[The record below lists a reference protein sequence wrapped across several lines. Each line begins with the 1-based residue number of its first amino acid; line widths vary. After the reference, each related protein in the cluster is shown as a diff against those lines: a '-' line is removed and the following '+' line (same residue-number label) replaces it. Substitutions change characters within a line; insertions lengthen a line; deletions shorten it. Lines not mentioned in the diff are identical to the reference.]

1 MSVISSTALE
11 HLPPTGLESPGGA
24 VVGWRR
30 VLREPLGLVGTIIVL
45 LLLVVAYLLPLFL
58 ADPNAIDPTG
68 PLAHPSTAH
77 LLGTDPFGRD
87 LLSRTAA
94 ALRNSL
100 TISLLSVVGAA
111 ISGTLLGMLAGYFP
125 GLADVA
131 IMRSIDAVLAF
142 PVLLLALFVVAALG
156 PGTTHL
162 SIAIGFVF
170 MPYFARLMRTE
181 TLRLRSADFVQAS
194 EAYGTSP
201 ARLLFGVIL
210 PNALTPLLIQFSLSL
225 AFAILAEAGLSFLG
239 LGIQPPNAALGLM
252 LQEAQ
257 EYLEQDAWYSI
268 VPGAAILIA
277 VLGFNLLGD
286 GIRDAFDPA
295 NQE

>member
-1 MSVISSTALE
+1 MSVSSAASVE
-11 HLPPTGLESPGGA
+11 QIAFAAERSVA

-30 VLREPLGLVGTIIVL
+30 ILREPLGIAGGLVVL
-45 LLLVVAYLLPLFL
+45 LLLFVAFVLPLFL
-58 ADPNAIDPTG
+58 ADPNAIDPSQ
-68 PLAHPSTAH
+68 PLAHPSAHH

-94 ALRNSL
+94 GLRTSL
-100 TISLLSVVGAA
+100 TIAGISVVGAA
-111 ISGTLLGMLAGYFP
+111 VVGILLGMIAGFAP

-162 SIAIGFVF
+162 ALSIGFVF
-170 MPYFARLMRTE
+170 MPYFARLMRIE
-181 TLRLRSADFVQAS
+181 TRRLRNADFVQAS

-201 ARLLFGVIL
+201 TRLLFGVIL
-210 PNALTPLLIQFSLSL
+210 PNAITPLLVQFSLSM

-257 EYLEQDAWYSI
+257 EYLAQDAWYSI
-268 VPGAAILIA
+268 VPGAAILIG

-295 NQE
+295 NRND

>member
-1 MSVISSTALE
+1 MSVSSSASVDQLAPVGPDT
-11 HLPPTGLESPGGA
+11 TQRA

-30 VLREPLGLVGTIIVL
+30 ILHEPLGLAG
-45 LLLVVAYLLPLFL
+45 LVVVLILLFVAFILPFFL
-58 ADPNAIDPTG
+58 IDPNAIDPNA
-68 PLAHPSTAH
+68 PLAHPSSAH
-77 LLGTDPFGRD
+77 PLGTDPFGRD

-94 ALRNSL
+94 GLRNSL
-100 TISLLSVVGAA
+100 TIAGLSAVGAA
-111 ISGTLLGMLAGYFP
+111 IVGILLGMLAGHRRGF
-125 GLADVA
+125 ADAA
-131 IMRSIDAVLAF
+131 IMRCIDAVLAF
-142 PVLLLALFVVAALG
+142 PVVLLALFVVAALG
-156 PGTTHL
+156 PSTTHL
-162 SIAIGFVF
+162 AITIGFVF
-170 MPYFARLMRTE
+170 VPYFARLMRTE
-181 TLRLRSADFVQAS
+181 TLRLKSAEFVQAS
-194 EAYGTSP
+194 EAYGASP
-201 ARLLFGVIL
+201 PRLLLGVVL
-210 PNALTPLLIQFSLSL
+210 PNALTPLLVLFSLSM
-225 AFAILAEAGLSFLG
+225 AFAILAESGLSFLG